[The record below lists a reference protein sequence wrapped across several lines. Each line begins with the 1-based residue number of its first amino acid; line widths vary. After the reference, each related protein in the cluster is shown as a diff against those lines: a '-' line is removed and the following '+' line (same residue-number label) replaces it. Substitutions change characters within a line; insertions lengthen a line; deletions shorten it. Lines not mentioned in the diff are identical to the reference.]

1 MDEGKHCVFFSDKN
15 CRAVFDYYRDSLK
28 GTAYLLGMSKRTK
41 DFFYKQAKEKG
52 AVARSFFK
60 IEDLD
65 NKYRLVKTKMRVMDV
80 GAAPG
85 SWVQYLQQKIGDE
98 GFVYAIDLNPLNIS
112 IPKNVVFEQKNVFD
126 ITPEQIKEQHGMFDL
141 IISDI
146 APRTTG
152 SDFVD
157 QTKSYNLVEHVRLIA
172 QMVLKKNGNM
182 ICKMYQSGDTKT
194 FTEDMK
200 KIFKDVKIQKPES
213 SRKQSREIF
222 IVGLTK
228 K

>member
-1 MDEGKHCVFFSDKN
+1 
-15 CRAVFDYYRDSLK
+15 
-28 GTAYLLGMSKRTK
+28 MSKRTK

-65 NKYRLVKTKMRVMDV
+65 LKFRLVKPKMRVMDV

-85 SWVQYLQQKIGDE
+85 SWIQYLLQKVGDE
-98 GFVYAIDLNPLNIS
+98 GFIYALDLNPLNIS
-112 IPKNVVFEQKNVFD
+112 IPKNVVFEQKNIFD
-126 ITPEQIKEQHGMFDL
+126 TTPEKIKEQHGMFDL

-157 QTKSYNLVEHVRLIA
+157 QTKSYDLVEYVRTIA

-182 ICKMYQSGDTKT
+182 ICKMYQGGETKK
-194 FTEDMK
+194 FTDDMK
-200 KIFKDVKIQKPES
+200 KIFNEVKIQKPES
-213 SRKQSREIF
+213 SRKESREIF
-222 IVGLTK
+222 IVGLNK
-228 K
+228 L